1 MAEKITFEESLG
13 VEPEEFTLP
22 LIRGCDDMLTVYIPD
37 NTSTT
42 IIIPEKATSIAEYTF
57 DLEDLKEVFEEEYG
71 SNFEYPENVGTD
83 YIEKIVI
90 HKNLEC
96 IENYA
101 FSGLKNLKTIEVD
114 KENPYYRGGDTLF
127 ETREY
132 EGNNISFLWCSSEK
146 TGHYEVASW
155 IDSIGPKAF
164 LNSKLDS
171 VTLGEKIDYIWED
184 AFENCENLVIKA
196 PEGSYAIEFA
206 KENGLKFE
214 EITY

>member
-1 MAEKITFEESLG
+1 MAKEITFEESLG

-22 LIRGCDDMLTVYIPD
+22 LIRGCENELVVYVPD
-37 NTSTT
+37 NSSNT
-42 IIIPEKATSIAEYTF
+42 IIIPEKATSIADYTF
-57 DLEDLKEVFEEEYG
+57 DLQDLKEVFEEEYG
-71 SNFEYPENVGTD
+71 SDFAYPENVGTD
-83 YIEKIVI
+83 NIEKIII

-96 IENYA
+96 IERYA
-101 FSGLKNLKTIEVD
+101 FSGLKNLKTTEVD

-132 EGNNISFLWCSSEK
+132 MGDDIYFLWCSSEK

-155 IDSIGPKAF
+155 IDKIGPKAF
-164 LNSKLDS
+164 ANSKLEK

-184 AFENCENLVIKA
+184 AFENCPNLVIKA
-196 PEGSYAIEFA
+196 PEGSYAIEYA
-206 KENGLKFE
+206 KENSLKFE

>member
-22 LIRGCDDMLTVYIPD
+22 LIRGYDDMLTVYIPD
-37 NTSTT
+37 NTSNT

-57 DLEDLKEVFEEEYG
+57 DLQDLKEVFEEKYG
-71 SNFEYPENVGTD
+71 SDFEYPDDVGTD

-90 HKNLEC
+90 HKGVEC
-96 IENYA
+96 VENYA

-114 KENPYYRGGDTLF
+114 KANPYYRGGDTLF

-132 EGNNISFLWCSSEK
+132 EGDYISFLWCSSEK
-146 TGHYEVASW
+146 TGDYEVASW
-155 IDSIGPKAF
+155 IDTIGPKAF
-164 LNSKLDS
+164 ANSKLES

-184 AFENCENLVIKA
+184 AFENCENLVIRA
-196 PEGSYAIEFA
+196 PEGSYAIEFV

>member
-22 LIRGCDDMLTVYIPD
+22 LIRGYGDMLTVYIPD
-37 NTSTT
+37 NTSNT

-57 DLEDLKEVFEEEYG
+57 DLQDLKEVFEEKYG
-71 SNFEYPENVGTD
+71 SDFEYPDDVGTD

-90 HKNLEC
+90 HKGVEC
-96 IENYA
+96 VENYA

-114 KENPYYRGGDTLF
+114 KANPYYRGGDTLF

-132 EGNNISFLWCSSEK
+132 EGDYISFLWCSSEK
-146 TGHYEVASW
+146 TGDYEVASW
-155 IDSIGPKAF
+155 IDTIGPKAF
-164 LNSKLDS
+164 ANSKLES

-184 AFENCENLVIKA
+184 AFENCENLVIRA
-196 PEGSYAIEFA
+196 PEGSYAIEFV

>member
-1 MAEKITFEESLG
+1 MAKKITFEESLG

-22 LIRGCDDMLTVYIPD
+22 LIRGCDDALVVYIPD
-37 NTSTT
+37 KSSNTIT
-42 IIIPEKATSIAEYTF
+42 IPELATVIDEYTF

-71 SNFEYPENVGTD
+71 SDFEYPDNVGTD

-114 KENPYYRGGDTLF
+114 KENPYFRGGDTLF

-132 EGNNISFLWCSSEK
+132 EDDYISFLWCSSEK

-155 IDSIGPKAF
+155 IDCIGPKAF
-164 LNSKLDS
+164 ANTKLES

-184 AFENCENLVIKA
+184 AFENCPNLVIKA
-196 PEGSYAIEFA
+196 PEGSYVIEYA

>member
-22 LIRGCDDMLTVYIPD
+22 LIRGCNEALVVYIPD
-37 NTSTT
+37 KSSNTIT
-42 IIIPEKATSIAEYTF
+42 IPELAIVIDGYTF
-57 DLEDLKEVFEEEYG
+57 DLKDLKEVFEEEYG
-71 SNFEYPENVGTD
+71 ADFEYPDNVGTD

-114 KENPYYRGGDTLF
+114 KANPYYRGGDTLF

-132 EGNNISFLWCSSEK
+132 DGYHISFLWCSSEK
-146 TGHYEVASW
+146 KGNYEVASW
-155 IDSIGPKAF
+155 IDTIGPKAF

-184 AFENCENLVIKA
+184 AFENCPNLVIKA

>member
-22 LIRGCDDMLTVYIPD
+22 LIRGYDDMLTVYIPD
-37 NTSTT
+37 NTSNT

-57 DLEDLKEVFEEEYG
+57 DLQDLKEVFEEEYG
-71 SNFEYPENVGTD
+71 SDFEYPDNVGTD

-114 KENPYYRGGDTLF
+114 KENPYFIGGDTLF

-132 EGNNISFLWCSSEK
+132 EGDYISFLWCSSEK
-146 TGHYEVASW
+146 TGDYEVASW

-184 AFENCENLVIKA
+184 AFENCENLVIRA
-196 PEGSYAIEFA
+196 PAGSYAIEFA

>member
-13 VEPEEFTLP
+13 VEAEEFTLP
-22 LIRGCDDMLTVYIPD
+22 LIRGCNDALVVYIPD
-37 NTSTT
+37 KSSNTIT
-42 IIIPEKATSIAEYTF
+42 IPELATVIAEYTF

-71 SNFEYPENVGTD
+71 SGFEYPDNVGTD

-90 HKNLEC
+90 HKNLKC

-101 FSGLKNLKTIEVD
+101 FSGLKNLKAIEVD
-114 KENPYYRGGDTLF
+114 KENPYFRGGDTLF

-132 EGNNISFLWCSSEK
+132 EGDYISFLWCSSEK
-146 TGHYEVASW
+146 TGDYEVAAW

-171 VTLGEKIDYIWED
+171 VTLGEKIDYIGED
-184 AFENCENLVIKA
+184 AFEKCPNLVIKA
-196 PEGSYAIEFA
+196 PEGSYAIEYA

>member
-22 LIRGCDDMLTVYIPD
+22 LIRGYDDMLTVYIPD
-37 NTSTT
+37 NTSNT
-42 IIIPEKATSIAEYTF
+42 IIIPEKATSIAECTF
-57 DLEDLKEVFEEEYG
+57 DLQDLKEVFEEEYG
-71 SNFEYPENVGTD
+71 SDFEYPDNVGTD

-90 HKNLEC
+90 HKNLGC

-101 FSGLKNLKTIEVD
+101 FSGLKKLKTIEVD
-114 KENPYYRGGDTLF
+114 KENPYFRGGDTLF

-132 EGNNISFLWCSSEK
+132 EGDYISFLWCSSEK
-146 TGHYEVASW
+146 TGDYEVASW

-184 AFENCENLVIKA
+184 AFENCPNLVIKA

>member
-1 MAEKITFEESLG
+1 MAKRITFEESLG

-22 LIRGCDDMLTVYIPD
+22 LIRGCNDALVVYIPD
-37 NTSTT
+37 KSSNTIT
-42 IIIPEKATSIAEYTF
+42 IPELATVIDGYTF
-57 DLEDLKEVFEEEYG
+57 DLKDLKKVFEEEYG
-71 SNFEYPENVGTD
+71 ADFEYPDNVGTD

-90 HKNLEC
+90 HKYLGC

-101 FSGLKNLKTIEVD
+101 CSGLKNLKTIEVD
-114 KENPYYRGGDTLF
+114 KENPYFRGGDTLF

-132 EGNNISFLWCSSEK
+132 EGDYISFLWCSSEK
-146 TGHYEVASW
+146 TGDYEVASW
-155 IDSIGPKAF
+155 IDTIGPKAF
-164 LNSKLDS
+164 ANSKLES

>member
-13 VEPEEFTLP
+13 VEAEEFTLP
-22 LIRGCDDMLTVYIPD
+22 LIRGCNDALVVYIPD
-37 NTSTT
+37 KSSKT

-57 DLEDLKEVFEEEYG
+57 DLQDLKEVFEEEF
-71 SNFEYPENVGTD
+71 SPNFEYPENVGTD

-101 FSGLKNLKTIEVD
+101 FSGLKNLKTIEVE
-114 KENPYYRGGDTLF
+114 KENPYFRGGDTLF

-132 EGNNISFLWCSSEK
+132 EGDYISFLWCSSEK
-146 TGHYEVASW
+146 TGDYEVASW

-196 PEGSYAIEFA
+196 PEGSYAIEYA

>member
-13 VEPEEFTLP
+13 VEAEEFTLP
-22 LIRGCDDMLTVYIPD
+22 LIRGYDDMLTVYIPD
-37 NTSTT
+37 NTSNT

-57 DLEDLKEVFEEEYG
+57 DLQDLKEVFEEEYG
-71 SNFEYPENVGTD
+71 SDFEYPDNVGTD

-90 HKNLEC
+90 HKNLVC

-114 KENPYYRGGDTLF
+114 KENPYFRGGDTLF

-132 EGNNISFLWCSSEK
+132 EGDYISFLWCSSEK
-146 TGHYEVASW
+146 TGDYEVASW

-184 AFENCENLVIKA
+184 AFENCPNLVIKA

>member
-1 MAEKITFEESLG
+1 MAKRITFEESLG

-22 LIRGCDDMLTVYIPD
+22 LIRGCDDMLVVYIPD
-37 NTSTT
+37 KSSNTIT
-42 IIIPEKATSIAEYTF
+42 IPELATVIDGYTF
-57 DLEDLKEVFEEEYG
+57 DLQELKEIFEEEFG
-71 SNFEYPENVGTD
+71 PNFEYPDNVGTND
-83 YIEKIVI
+83 IEKIVI

-101 FSGLKNLKTIEVD
+101 FSGLKNLKIIEVE
-114 KENPYYRGGDTLF
+114 KENPYFRGGDTLF

-132 EGNNISFLWCSSEK
+132 EGDYISFLWCSSEK
-146 TGHYEVASW
+146 TGDYEVASW

-184 AFENCENLVIKA
+184 AFENCTNLVIRA